1 MIDAVDMEKL
11 DMRGTKI
18 NSIFVYQSIGK
29 AYGRNCKKPWLFVC
43 ICLILLVFGNVQA
56 DAQGRRG
63 DKRPKVG
70 LVLGGGGAKGA
81 AEVGVLKVIDEIGV
95 PIDYIAGTSIGAI
108 IGGLYSIGYS
118 AEQLDSLFRNE
129 QWIDLFAKGNVMD
142 FLQDMVWEKDSIDF
156 ANLPIPFRCVAAD
169 FGKQQEVVLKSG
181 YLAQAMRASMAIPG
195 AFKPV
200 KIDGRK
206 LVDGGMFNNLPVD
219 VVRGMGADIVV
230 AVDLT
235 QNKHKTRDFS
245 LRETLGIGGLLDWLV
260 SRPDWKKYNDNRE
273 LADVYINPKLDG
285 YSAASFNKK
294 DIVSMIDIGVEA
306 GNAFRKDLEKVK
318 RRVRNR
324 K

>member
-11 DMRGTKI
+11 DMRGTKMS
-18 NSIFVYQSIGK
+18 SIFVCQSIGK
-29 AYGRNCKKPWLFVC
+29 EYGRNCKTPWLFVC
-43 ICLILLVFGNVQA
+43 ICLILLVFGNAQA

-142 FLQDMVWEKDSIDF
+142 LLEDMVWEKDSIDF
-156 ANLPIPFRCVAAD
+156 ANLPISFRCVAAD

-219 VVRGMGADIVV
+219 VVRGMGADIVI

-294 DIVSMIDIGVEA
+294 DIESMIDIGVEA